1 MLINKELGQNQ
12 IHMCTL
18 INMKPQDKHGPY
30 MIKNETTIGAW
41 IIKTRSQTETWV
53 IRMKSPQEYGL

>member
-30 MIKNETTIGAW
+30 MIKNETTIGA
-41 IIKTRSQTETWV
+41 
-53 IRMKSPQEYGL
+53 